1 MTARI
6 IICGTELAW
15 NVNAK
20 TAKKQPFFDH
30 SGDYAKRVSKVCKA
44 GAPPAGV
51 GARSGPGCGVVDA
64 PGAGDPRCRGAR
76 PRVRVA
82 DSFGVMMTRL
92 RRVKANRQC
101 VIARL

>member
-20 TAKKQPFFDH
+20 TAKKPPFFNH

-44 GAPPAGV
+44 GVAPAGV
-51 GARSGPGCGVVDA
+51 GATVRPWVLGP
-64 PGAGDPRCRGAR
+64 
-76 PRVRVA
+76 
-82 DSFGVMMTRL
+82 T
-92 RRVKANRQC
+92 
-101 VIARL
+101 